1 MHTLHSIFLIPE
13 GGTSQEQFAKVLGD
27 IKLQIHHKQLSI
39 TFFTFGEGG
48 NASFIDN
55 YKTQNNTYLKFN
67 TISGV
72 KLFIVQ
78 EH

>member
-1 MHTLHSIFLIPE
+1 MVEYTFFKYYASSWPSKLKKLLHTLHSIFLIPE

-55 YKTQNNTYLKFN
+55 YKT
-67 TISGV
+67 
-72 KLFIVQ
+72 
-78 EH
+78 